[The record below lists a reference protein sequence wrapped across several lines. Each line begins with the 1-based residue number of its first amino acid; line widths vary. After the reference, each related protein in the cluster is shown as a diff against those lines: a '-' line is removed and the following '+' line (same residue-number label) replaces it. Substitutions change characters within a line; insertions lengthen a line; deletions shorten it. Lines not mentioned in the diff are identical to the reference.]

1 MPTLPLRLRDVLDQP
16 VDGVVGVGGV
26 IDRRRVLRAA
36 QRPVH
41 HVVALRAVLAAHVLH
56 DADVAAFDD
65 DVGGVV
71 VALKD
76 RAEVRALRVAG
87 QLGGVVRACA

>member
-1 MPTLPLRLRDVLDQP
+1 M
-16 VDGVVGVGGV
+16 
-26 IDRRRVLRAA
+26 IDRRRVLRAV

-41 HVVALRAVLAAHVLH
+41 HVVAFGAVLAAHVLN

-71 VALKD
+71 VAVQD
-76 RAEVRALRVAG
+76 RAEVRALRRG
-87 QLGGVVRACA
+87 W